1 MAEFAIGVNMEFVR
15 SHDKPFET
23 GVEIAAELGYEYI
36 EPMVH
41 IGRELLSEA
50 GYFHSFSMDEDALLM
65 KKIVQ
70 RYGVKI
76 SGLSAHCPLMRP
88 EISVPYLKRAIQFAA
103 DLEVPIVNTDEGIR
117 PDWITDDDYAFD
129 IMKYTL
135 TMVLQTAERYGVM
148 IGIEDH
154 QLYSKTTEGLLRIA
168 NLVPSP
174 FLQINYDSG
183 NAYMAGTDPYEML
196 DAVKDRVYHVHA
208 KDIGGVQ
215 LEERGKVTGVPVGV
229 GCGEGV
235 IDWKKI
241 VQLLKPVKRKLVLSV
256 ECGTIAQAESSLEH
270 LAGLI

>member
-1 MAEFAIGVNMEFVR
+1 MADLCIGVNMEFVR
-15 SHDKPFET
+15 SHDKSFEA
-23 GVEIAAELGYEYI
+23 GVKVAADLGYEYI

-41 IGRELLSEA
+41 LGRELLSEA
-50 GYFHSFSMDEDALLM
+50 GYFHSFSMDEDARLM
-65 KKIVQ
+65 KKIVAG
-70 RYGVKI
+70 YGLKI

-88 EISVPYLKRAIQFAA
+88 EISVPYLRRAIQFAA
-103 DLEVPIVNTDEGIR
+103 DLGVSIVNTDEGVR
-117 PDWITDDDYAFD
+117 PAWITDDEYAHD

-135 TMVLQTAERYGVM
+135 TMALQTAERYGVM
-148 IGIEDH
+148 IGIENH

-196 DAVKDRVYHVHA
+196 DGVLERVYHVHA

-229 GCGEGV
+229 ACGEGV
-235 IDWKKI
+235 IDWKRI
-241 VQLLKPVKRKLVLSV
+241 VKKLKTLKRKIVLSV
-256 ECGTIAQAESSLEH
+256 ECGTIPQAETSLEH
-270 LAGLI
+270 LKSLI